1 MAFEAD
7 WPAGDSEEVPHCPYC
22 GNSERSLAYSAVRD
36 WAFGSAPGLWTY
48 WSCSGCHGLYL
59 SPRPT
64 PASIGNAYSRY
75 YTHDGDRSAGRLS
88 AIKKRVRNEVWSY
101 SLQTSLYPRLGLPK
115 ILAWTTQWLRP
126 WIAEPFGLRQLAQL
140 PKGLLIDVGCGNGN
154 KIKLAEQLGWQAR
167 GIELDA
173 AAVKAAVAQG
183 LQVELGGFELLA
195 NYEGQVDC
203 LVCSHVL
210 EHVHQPLRMIE
221 LLLAAL
227 KPEGVLL
234 LSLPNAASFLRHHYR
249 ENWRGLEAPRHL
261 AIPDGAWL
269 RAYLGRQ
276 GFDCTQVPSHPL
288 ETAIESERMRRRGAN
303 VVAADIHAAK
313 ALLRGRPQPAMAQQD
328 VTQLVCVRAAT

>member
-88 AIKKRVRNEVWSY
+88 AIKKRVRNEVWSN

>member
-88 AIKKRVRNEVWSY
+88 AIKKRVRNEVWSN

-115 ILAWTTQWLRP
+115 ILAWTTQWLMP